1 MYKVLHET
9 DLSMQFYFSSL
20 VIVNNI
26 GNEKYTCIKV
36 DVMTLCCKIALGCM
50 SLLVIFIK

>member
-36 DVMTLCCKIALGCM
+36 DVMTCCKIALGCM